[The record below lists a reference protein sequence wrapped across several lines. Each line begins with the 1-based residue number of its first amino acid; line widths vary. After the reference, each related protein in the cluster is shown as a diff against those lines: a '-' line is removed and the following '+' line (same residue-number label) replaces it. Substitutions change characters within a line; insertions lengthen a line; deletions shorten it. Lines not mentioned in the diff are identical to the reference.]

1 MDVLD
6 FVTAL
11 ISFLNIGLFSAIVS
25 RFTGANI
32 AMLVFCAILYVGGK
46 PIETMGMMI
55 TYLLFTRLTIYTQNH
70 KINFKRMNVFTGW
83 RIIPPVVLVVLFLFI
98 YPFVSLAVFFLFFM
112 LEILSGMRKT
122 MIPERKMTN
131 GELVPYII
139 SGSVLLTLGMILASF
154 IPESLY
160 YMVGGVVILLIC
172 AFFWWLGND
181 RDRLQTVWDRVV
193 IASFLPVGLFG
204 FDLADWLADMKR
216 TVNRTNITYNL
227 PFVFLPVFFVGFVMA
242 HLLFGVFSL
251 SGMVITLFT
260 AIGMRLFGYYE
271 MSGRGKTNLAAL
283 GVTVFAAMMLFL
295 TAPEPTG
302 ASQAIDAFLPQGYYG
317 FKGIFSLL

>member
-1 MDVLD
+1 MD
-6 FVTAL
+6 FATAL

-32 AMLVFCAILYVGGK
+32 AMIVFCAILYVGGK
-46 PIETMGMMI
+46 PLETIGMMI
-55 TYLLFTRLTIYTQNH
+55 TYLLFTRLTIYTQNQ

-83 RIIPPVVLVVLFLFI
+83 RIIPPVVLIVLFLFI

-122 MIPERKMTN
+122 MLPERKMTN
-131 GELVPYII
+131 GELLPYIV
-139 SGSVLLTLGMILASF
+139 SGSVVLTIGMILAAF
-154 IPESLY
+154 IPESIY
-160 YMVGGVVILLIC
+160 YIAGGAVILIIC

-193 IASFLPVGLFG
+193 IASFFPVGLFG

-216 TVNRTNITYNL
+216 NVNRTHITYNL
-227 PFVFLPVFFVGFVMA
+227 PFVFLPVFFVGFIMA
-242 HLLFGVFSL
+242 HLLFGIFSL
-251 SGMVITLFT
+251 GGMVITLFT

-271 MSGRGKTNLAAL
+271 MSGRGRTNLVALAVTAFAAL
-283 GVTVFAAMMLFL
+283 MLFL

-302 ASQAIDAFLPQGYYG
+302 ASQAIDAFLPQEYYG